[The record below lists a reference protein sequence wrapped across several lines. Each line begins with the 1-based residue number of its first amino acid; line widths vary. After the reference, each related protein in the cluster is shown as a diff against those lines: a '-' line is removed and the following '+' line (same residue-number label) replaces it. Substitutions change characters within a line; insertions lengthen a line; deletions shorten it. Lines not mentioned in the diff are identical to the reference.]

1 MGNQN
6 KRTVD
11 IGQTNQIAEW
21 RESNNAWSATSFLSK
36 NKTRSVNEPRSS
48 GSLRISDMTLM
59 GLCPLLGGEFNR
71 STQHYSPERSGH
83 GAGAIPP
90 LRAKI
95 LHTALVPRALG
106 RRLPPIGRSS
116 SALRLCLQLR
126 RETTSVHAPPYA
138 YRSNV
143 PDRVEGCCVD
153 RLNPPHKADIPT
165 GSTDVR
171 YWG

>member
-59 GLCPLLGGEFNR
+59 GLCPLLALNCRDGEQMSR
-71 STQHYSPERSGH
+71 QLSGVKRTRH
-83 GAGAIPP
+83 GTS
-90 LRAKI
+90 RAAVIDPK
-95 LHTALVPRALG
+95 R
-106 RRLPPIGRSS
+106 
-116 SALRLCLQLR
+116 
-126 RETTSVHAPPYA
+126 TSVGIRASLNSTRKP
-138 YRSNV
+138 
-143 PDRVEGCCVD
+143 RV
-153 RLNPPHKADIPT
+153 RQ
-165 GSTDVR
+165 
-171 YWG
+171 